1 MPVQISVRKLREGA
15 KMPMSGSAQAAG
27 YDLYA
32 CTGNGIT
39 VIAPHTTAMI
49 GTGLAA
55 AVPEGTATV
64 SMRPEP
70 IHHAGTFC
78 FRKGI
83 SPWMHTGM
91 TLPFCRNCALQ
102 RTTGALHVRGAG
114 CRHTACLVWKSGR
127 NWETAFW
134 RVFPDARWLIIDL

>member
-55 AVPEGTATV
+55 AVPEGYFGKQYQVFLWDGPFGDHPFLNRMFRSHATTEGPV
-64 SMRPEP
+64 
-70 IHHAGTFC
+70 
-78 FRKGI
+78 
-83 SPWMHTGM
+83 
-91 TLPFCRNCALQ
+91 
-102 RTTGALHVRGAG
+102 
-114 CRHTACLVWKSGR
+114 
-127 NWETAFW
+127 
-134 RVFPDARWLIIDL
+134 